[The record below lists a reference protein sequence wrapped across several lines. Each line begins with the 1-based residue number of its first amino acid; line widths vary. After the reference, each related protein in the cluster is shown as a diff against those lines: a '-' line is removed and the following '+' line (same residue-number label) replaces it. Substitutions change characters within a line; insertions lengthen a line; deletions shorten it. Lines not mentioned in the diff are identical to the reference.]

1 MMIIVKKLTLLLN
14 LFLIVFLSGCAQKTG
29 NNIGHL
35 NEPVDDTAQQKETAQ
50 HSDAQE
56 ILQENIPKS
65 TPVVTDANKEEIK
78 NQVYSIWI
86 SDLVPQKIVSEI
98 LAGENIRETDTKP
111 DSDISLEMEVLLDA
125 PLAGKLITN
134 FTWVYSLT
142 SAFPV
147 LLDDVDSSVLIDVW
161 KGEAADKFAAYH
173 FLLAESTYQIFLKL
187 WGRPAKN
194 SVTIL
199 PAEDLLDAAWENQ
212 NSWAIIPFEQISPRW
227 KVISV
232 DGISPIHNDYSGKD
246 YALEVDFILTT
257 QKDEIPIS
265 ILRPNILVSNRD
277 SERFTSLVM
286 TGTTALV
293 RYTAQRME
301 VNGVDYPAQDIL
313 DWLLDADLTH
323 ISNEVS
329 FYENCPPADPVRR
342 EQRFC
347 SSPDYYELFEYI
359 DVDIVELTG
368 NHILDWGDEPFLY
381 TLDLYKEKSLP
392 YFGGGEN
399 LAEARQ
405 PLLIEHNGNQLYFIG
420 CSPAGPEN
428 VWATDESAGSNPC
441 ESEWMQTQI
450 NFANQNGYIPIVT
463 FQHWEVE
470 DYKPHSSQRVDFLN
484 AAKMGAVIV
493 SGSQSHF
500 PQSMTLYGDTFI
512 HFGLGNLFFDQMY
525 GDNLREFIDRHVF
538 YDGNYI
544 NTELLTA
551 MLEDYAKPRPMTDS
565 ERTEFLEEV
574 FGVCNWEMQ
583 E

>member
-1 MMIIVKKLTLLLN
+1 MMIIVKKITLLLN
-14 LFLIVFLSGCAQKTG
+14 IILIILLSGCAQKAGNDTG
-29 NNIGHL
+29 YL
-35 NEPVDDTAQQKETAQ
+35 NEPSDDTAQQKEAVQ
-50 HSDAQE
+50 HSDTQGIAE
-56 ILQENIPKS
+56 ENIPEI
-65 TPVVTDANKEEIK
+65 TPGNSDESEAEIK
-78 NQVYSIWI
+78 NQIYSIWI
-86 SDLVPQKIVSEI
+86 SELVPQNIVSEI
-98 LAGENIRETDTKP
+98 LAAENFRKINNEL
-111 DSDISLEMEVLLDA
+111 DSDISLELDMLVDPA
-125 PLAGKLITN
+125 HEGKILTN
-134 FTWVYSLT
+134 FSWVYSLAT
-142 SAFPV
+142 AFPV
-147 LLDDVDSSVLIDVW
+147 LMDDIDSSDVIDVW
-161 KGEAADKFAAYH
+161 KGEAAEEFSNNY
-173 FLLAESTYQIFLKL
+173 FLVSESTYQIFLKL

-199 PAEDLLDAAWENQ
+199 PAEDLLEAAWEDQ

-227 KVISV
+227 KVISI

-246 YALEVDFILTT
+246 YALEVNFVFSINKGDV
-257 QKDEIPIS
+257 PVS
-265 ILRPNILVSNRD
+265 ILNSDVLRSNRD
-277 SERFTSLVM
+277 PDRFTSLIM

-301 VNGVDYPAQDIL
+301 VNGIDYPAQEIL
-313 DWLLDADLTH
+313 DWLLEADLTH

-329 FYENCPPADPVRR
+329 FYEDCPPADPVRR

-347 SSPDYYELFEYI
+347 SSPDYYELLEYI

-368 NHILDWGDEPFLY
+368 NHILDWGEKPFLY
-381 TLDLYKEKSLP
+381 TLDLYREKGLP

-441 ESEWMQTQI
+441 DSEWMQAQI

-470 DYKPHSSQRVDFLN
+470 DYRPHSSQRVDFLN

-525 GDNLREFIDRHVF
+525 GDNPKEFIDRHVF
-538 YDGNYI
+538 YDGTLY
-544 NTELLTA
+544 
-551 MLEDYAKPRPMTDS
+551 
-565 ERTEFLEEV
+565 
-574 FGVCNWEMQ
+574 
-583 E
+583 